1 MKKILKICVPL
12 TVLLSAA
19 AGCKQDETT
28 SEPLP
33 APEIT
38 VDACEMLPA
47 NGGSAW
53 LGYRIAH
60 PAGGGISH
68 YR

>member
-19 AGCKQDETT
+19 VGCKQDGTS
-28 SEPLP
+28 SEPLS

-38 VDACEMLPA
+38 VDAYEMLPA
-47 NGGSAW
+47 KGGSAW
-53 LGYRIAH
+53 LGYRITH
-60 PAGGGISH
+60 PAGGGISR